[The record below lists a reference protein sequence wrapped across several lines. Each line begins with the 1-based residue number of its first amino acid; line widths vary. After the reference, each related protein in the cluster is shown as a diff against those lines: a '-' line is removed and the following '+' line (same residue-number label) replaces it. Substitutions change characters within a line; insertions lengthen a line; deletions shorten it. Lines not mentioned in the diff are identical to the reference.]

1 MEQSEVGETGVVEA
15 GIGVIGGVVKVPV
28 GVDVKVYE

>member
-1 MEQSEVGETGVVEA
+1 MEQAEFGEAGVVEA
-15 GIGVIGGVVKVPV
+15 GIGVIGGVVEIPV